1 MATSTTITQPALRI
15 TTKVLP
21 GNKIQIQLPLD
32 SVVGEEVDV
41 LVMRSRS
48 AAARSEP
55 PKIKDTNTNILEF
68 IETARQRFAKRT
80 AEDMDEQIR
89 AERDTWDS

>member
-41 LVMRSRS
+41 FVTRVQ
-48 AAARSEP
+48 P

>member
-41 LVMRSRS
+41 LVMRSPFAALRVLRS
-48 AAARSEP
+48 RSLRERSHP
-55 PKIKDTNTNILEF
+55 RLKIPIL
-68 IETARQRFAKRT
+68 I
-80 AEDMDEQIR
+80 
-89 AERDTWDS
+89 S

>member
-41 LVMRSRS
+41 FVTRSQP
-48 AAARSEP
+48 A
-55 PKIKDTNTNILEF
+55 KIENTNTNILEF

-89 AERDTWDS
+89 TERDTWDS